1 MRHKKWVIEPVD
13 MVERNM
19 EDVLFGHDE
28 LEKAAKARAAFK
40 DGQYSEAIQIL
51 KELQAKKPNDFRIK
65 HNLALWCMG
74 LKLLIDWKYK
84 NHNFVFEP

>member
-1 MRHKKWVIEPVD
+1 

-40 DGQYSEAIQIL
+40 DMVAQTGPKISG
-51 KELQAKKPNDFRIK
+51 PRIGPFG
-65 HNLALWCMG
+65 NGG
-74 LKLLIDWKYK
+74 LG
-84 NHNFVFEP
+84 NHVQRRSIFGSNSDPKRTTS

>member
-1 MRHKKWVIEPVD
+1 
-13 MVERNM
+13 M

-65 HNLALWCMG
+65 HNLAL
-74 LKLLIDWKYK
+74 
-84 NHNFVFEP
+84 

>member
-1 MRHKKWVIEPVD
+1 

-28 LEKAAKARAAFK
+28 LEKAAKARVAFK

-51 KELQAKKPNDFRIK
+51 KELQSKKPNDFRIK
-65 HNLALWCMG
+65 HNLAL
-74 LKLLIDWKYK
+74 
-84 NHNFVFEP
+84 